1 MNQDHYLVQQFEKIF
16 RTHFSSV
23 KYFINMFLKSEA
35 DSEDLAQDVFIKL
48 WNNFEAWKDNE
59 GTDGYIY
66 TIAKN
71 VTLDFIKH
79 KRQEDNYRDELIQ
92 QNSIK
97 ELFGIA
103 DPLNSIYYKE
113 MQLIIK
119 MALEHLPE
127 QRRKIFEMSR
137 LKEMSNKEIAVAL
150 HLSVRTVEHHIYLT
164 LQDLRKIIFILFFLY
179 LL

>member
-23 KYFINMFLKSEA
+23 KYFINMILKSEA

-59 GTDGYIY
+59 LTDGYIY
-66 TIAKN
+66 TMAKN

-79 KRQEDNYRDELIQ
+79 KRQEDNYRDEQIQ

-97 ELFGIA
+97 ELFGFV
-103 DPLNSIYYKE
+103 DPLNSIYCNE
-113 MQLIIK
+113 IRLIIK
-119 MALEHLPE
+119 MALERLPE

-137 LKEMSNKEIAVAL
+137 LKEMTNKEIAVAL
-150 HLSVRTVEHHIYLT
+150 HLSVRTVEHQIYLT
-164 LQDLRKIIFILFFLY
+164 LQELRKIVFILFFWYFL
-179 LL
+179 